1 MLTYVLF
8 GISYGFAAAAQ
19 PGQLQAYLISRAV
32 SHGWRRTL
40 PAVFAPLLS
49 DLPVIIVVLLILTR
63 VPPAMVSALRL
74 AGGVFLLYLA
84 GEAIRR
90 WRAREG
96 GDLHP
101 DVPAH
106 RTFIE
111 AVFINLLNP
120 NPYLGW
126 ALVLGPWLLQAWGRS
141 PATGMA
147 LLAAFY
153 TTLAAGYR
161 GITWFNY
168 YGPGYKY
175 TPIDPA
181 GRKTLTWVYLRDI
194 NAQVAALA
202 PVMSRLTSTGV
213 FFSAPAPVDG
223 LPLLPGKLVESVA
236 CDAPVMVGEFRHAD
250 GEAYVMVVNLSLERS
265 ARFTFQ
271 AASPRE
277 TVQVISAGDGS
288 RSDYDLKNGLW
299 LTAGQGALLALG
311 R

>member
-1 MLTYVLF
+1 M
-8 GISYGFAAAAQ
+8 
-19 PGQLQAYLISRAV
+19 
-32 SHGWRRTL
+32 
-40 PAVFAPLLS
+40 
-49 DLPVIIVVLLILTR
+49 
-63 VPPAMVSALRL
+63 
-74 AGGVFLLYLA
+74 
-84 GEAIRR
+84 
-90 WRAREG
+90 
-96 GDLHP
+96 
-101 DVPAH
+101 
-106 RTFIE
+106 
-111 AVFINLLNP
+111 
-120 NPYLGW
+120 
-126 ALVLGPWLLQAWGRS
+126 
-141 PATGMA
+141 
-147 LLAAFY
+147 
-153 TTLAAGYR
+153 
-161 GITWFNY
+161 
-168 YGPGYKY
+168 
-175 TPIDPA
+175 
-181 GRKTLTWVYLRDI
+181 RDI